1 MGISRQKQ
9 ISRSLFPSYTYN
21 QHTNSLIITCGTL
34 LVDEKFELDMNLT
47 KVEDLEGT
55 IGMSNYNEPNSTHLI
70 DSNGILKTS

>member
-1 MGISRQKQ
+1 MYIGRNL
-9 ISRSLFPSYTYN
+9 LFIGYN
-21 QHTNSLIITCGTL
+21 LFLTSLIITCGTL